1 MDALLGRFINE
12 PMVGPGMETV
22 VFLHGAV
29 PLAKVPR
36 AKDTQLVALDI
47 AASLALTAGR
57 IPHKTPSSYPVPD
70 SNART
75 VDFLNAW
82 SCKPLLGG
90 KNIKELLVHDGF
102 SFWWCMEQWLYY
114 SFLYR
119 DPLNKIIE
127 AVDVVQTVLK
137 TERPKRIVY
146 LDDGLLFSKV
156 IPLAAQSTKAVLEP
170 IAVRRAVSERIKETV
185 RPWAIQEFFRWYSR
199 GRRWA
204 WRFERMRSR
213 YQLPEKKGKHILAV
227 CAYHWRMVEHPDL
240 PKSVLGDPYI
250 TPIVEQLTGDT
261 ITYVD
266 ETIRENVGFGTLR
279 AKARSGQRHI
289 LLEQH
294 LTANGAREIRQAVRA
309 LRRVAREL
317 ERSSAFRAS
326 WMYEHIDLW
335 PLIAPQ
341 FRCYFQRRL
350 ENHALQYAC
359 AKALLEHEQP
369 DIVLYPAEAGD
380 HAYVFFKLCA
390 DKGIPSIGIQHGTMS
405 YSPLTVHARE
415 EMCSGKPQ
423 CLPRPT
429 RLLLYGPYYRDF
441 LVKNSSYPE
450 DEIRIIGNLR
460 FDHFA
465 HARKLSKKAM
475 AEKYGLDASKPIV
488 MYLTQILPSPQES
501 EQMTREVFRA
511 VKELGLPLIVK
522 QHPGEPSDALYH
534 ALAKE
539 FGLQP
544 LITKTAST
552 LELLTASDVLI
563 GAESTLDYEAMI
575 LDKPVIVMNFGER
588 PDTLPFVSEGAAL
601 GVYKPEEVLP
611 ALTKTLFDAK
621 TKAALAERMRDLVE
635 AHCFKI
641 DGKAAARAVEAIREL
656 IA

>member
-1 MDALLGRFINE
+1 MDALLGRFISE
-12 PMVGPGMETV
+12 PVVGPGMETV

-36 AKDTQLVALDI
+36 AKDSLLVALDI
-47 AASLALTAGR
+47 TASLALTAAGMQ
-57 IPHKTPSSYPVPD
+57 HKTPSAYPVPD

-75 VDFLNAW
+75 VDFLNVW
-82 SCKPLLGG
+82 SCKPVLGD
-90 KNIKELLVHDGF
+90 KNIKDVLVHDGF

-137 TERPKRIVY
+137 TERPRKILYV
-146 LDDGLLFSKV
+146 DDGTLFSRV
-156 IPLAAQSTKAVLEP
+156 IPLAARPARAVLQP
-170 IAVRRAVSERIKETV
+170 IAVSRAIGERFKEAV
-185 RPWAIQEFFRWYSR
+185 RPWAIQEFMRWYSR

-204 WRFERMRSR
+204 WRFERLRSR
-213 YQLPEKKGKHILAV
+213 YRLPDKKGRHILAM
-227 CAYHWRMVEHPDL
+227 CAYHWRPVEHPDL
-240 PKSVLGDPYI
+240 PEPVLGDPYI
-250 TPIVEQLTGDT
+250 TPIVEQLKGDT

-289 LLEQH
+289 LLEQY
-294 LTANGAREIRQAVRA
+294 LNRNGLREIMQAVRA
-309 LRRVAREL
+309 LRRVSREL
-317 ERSSAFRAS
+317 ERSSAFCAS
-326 WMYEHIDLW
+326 WTYEGIDLW

-350 ENHALQYAC
+350 EGHVFQYVC
-359 AKALLEHEQP
+359 AKSLLDHEQP

-390 DKGIPSIGIQHGTMS
+390 DRGIPSIGIQHGTMS

-415 EMCSGKPQ
+415 EMCSGAPS
-423 CLPRPT
+423 CVPRPT
-429 RLLLYGPYYRDF
+429 RLLVYGSYYRDF
-441 LVKNSSYPE
+441 LVKNSGYPE
-450 DEIRIIGNLR
+450 DGISIIGNLR
-460 FDHFA
+460 FDHFV

-475 AEKYGLDASKPIV
+475 AEKYGLDASKPVV

-534 ALAKE
+534 ALAEE

-575 LDKPVIVMNFGER
+575 LDRPVIVMNFGER
-588 PDTLPFVSEGAAL
+588 PDTLPFVTEGAAL

-611 ALTKTLFDAK
+611 ALRKTLFDAK
-621 TKAALAERMRDLVE
+621 AKAALAERMRDLVE
-635 AHCFKI
+635 AHCHTI
-641 DGKAAARAVEAIREL
+641 DGRAAGRAVDIIKEL
-656 IA
+656 LR